1 LEHDI
6 EWYNEV
12 KKEIINL
19 PVELY
24 YRPPIKSKI
33 ITHSSVLPNN
43 DFSSYINFISEL
55 DKKYNLIIVD
65 GRARVLCFQKSLKYV
80 NLGGHIILHDSE
92 REEYSICWKMATRNR
107 FKIWEILEK
116 RNTLIC
122 QKY

>member
-1 LEHDI
+1 M
-6 EWYNEV
+6 
-12 KKEIINL
+12 
-19 PVELY
+19 
-24 YRPPIKSKI
+24 
-33 ITHSSVLPNN
+33 
-43 DFSSYINFISEL
+43 FS
-55 DKKYNLIIVD
+55 
-65 GRARVLCFQKSLKYV
+65 KSLKYV